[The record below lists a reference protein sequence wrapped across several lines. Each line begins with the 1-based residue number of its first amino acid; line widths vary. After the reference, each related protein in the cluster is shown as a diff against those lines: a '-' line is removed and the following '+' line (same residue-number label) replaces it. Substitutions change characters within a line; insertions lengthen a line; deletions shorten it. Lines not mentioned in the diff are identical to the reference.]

1 MAIDPNNLP
10 NLQNLQGDPGYSN
23 PDVYQFAGDAENF
36 AKSQTTT
43 LPFWYNVAGQN
54 LANLAYAQTPES
66 LTQAGQASQNVGQ
79 AAAQNQQTYTGTQ
92 NTLQNIASGL
102 ANPYTASGQLD
113 TSTVPG
119 KLFQSQFDLLDEQLP
134 EITAGQDAAAITQ
147 GGFGGLRNQV
157 ASNVARGQAIADLG
171 QRQAQ
176 SLLQGQQTGINA
188 LQQSGT
194 LGQQNLA
201 GQIAAGQFNVQAPF
215 SPLTNYAN
223 VLGQIAQGAPQTT
236 YSSPSY
242 VDIDAAKAQAQA
254 VQRANSIF
262 AKQGGRI
269 GGLNHY
275 ADGGSIGDYDSWD
288 DFYDDLDSVKRDRP
302 RLIKA
307 NDDRTVLGDFIG
319 GLSRIG
325 DSIGLAEGG
334 SIEDEIEARIIES
347 GNQPYYDP
355 RMIDYLGND
364 VDGSMPMEE
373 RMSLDD
379 IEMMLNQLN
388 NGDR

>member
-236 YSSPSY
+236 YNSPSY

-275 ADGGSIGDYDSWD
+275 AEGGRNWNVNEAPEFTYEEIMDSLKTVGD
-288 DFYDDLDSVKRDRP
+288 DFAPEDQ
-302 RLIKA
+302 
-307 NDDRTVLGDFIG
+307 
-319 GLSRIG
+319 
-325 DSIGLAEGG
+325 AEVR
-334 SIEDEIEARIIES
+334 AT
-347 GNQPYYDP
+347 
-355 RMIDYLGND
+355 
-364 VDGSMPMEE
+364 
-373 RMSLDD
+373 
-379 IEMMLNQLN
+379 LNQYLS
-388 NGDR
+388 DYYLPKAKP

>member
-119 KLFQSQFDLLDEQLP
+119 KLFQSQFDVLNQQLP
-134 EITAGQDAAAITQ
+134 EITAGQDAAAITS

-355 RMIDYLGND
+355 RMKDYMLNLIGND
-364 VDGSMPMEE
+364 VDGNML
-373 RMSLDD
+373 LDE
-379 IEMMLNQLN
+379 IEMKLNQIN

>member
-119 KLFQSQFDLLDEQLP
+119 KLFQSQFDVLNQQLP
-134 EITAGQDAAAITQ
+134 EITAGQDAAAIAQ

-334 SIEDEIEARIIES
+334 SIEDEIEANIIES

-355 RMIDYLGND
+355 RMKDYMLNLIGND
-364 VDGSMPMEE
+364 VDGNML
-373 RMSLDD
+373 LDE
-379 IEMMLNQLN
+379 IEMMMNQIN